1 MGGIPAAPFLSL
13 IAPCASLQ
21 RAGSRASMEIT
32 NMIRKLSIAAALAT
46 ALVALPALATE
57 SGPAAKGNLFNE
69 KQARTHLLHLGYTNV
84 SGLTKDENG
93 VWHGSATKD
102 GKTLTVAVDVKG
114 APSK

>member
-1 MGGIPAAPFLSL
+1 
-13 IAPCASLQ
+13 
-21 RAGSRASMEIT
+21 
-32 NMIRKLSIAAALAT
+32 MIRKLSIAAALAT

-57 SGPAAKGNLFNE
+57 SSPAAKGNLFNE